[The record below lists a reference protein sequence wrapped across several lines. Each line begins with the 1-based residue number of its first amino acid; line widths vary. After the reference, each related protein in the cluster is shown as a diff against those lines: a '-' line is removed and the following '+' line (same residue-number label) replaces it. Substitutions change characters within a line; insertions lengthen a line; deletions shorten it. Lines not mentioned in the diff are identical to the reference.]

1 MRIGGLQKF
10 SLIDYPGRIC
20 AILFTQGCNFRC
32 PYCHNPELVE
42 PSLFQECVPEGKI
55 FRFLK
60 KRRGRLDAVVI
71 TGGEPTIQ
79 SDLIPIVEAIRAMGF
94 LVKVDTNGSHPE
106 VMEGLIGRHLVDYI
120 AMDVKAPLHRYGE
133 IIGTA
138 VDPAPIKRS
147 IDMIVTS
154 GIDHEFRTTVVRSLL
169 DEGDLMEIGA
179 SITGGARLVLQRFVP
194 TTVLDDSLATG
205 ETYDDETFERL
216 QRLLGKYVTTISV
229 R

>member
-1 MRIGGLQKF
+1 MRIGGLQRF

-20 AILFTQGCNFRC
+20 AIIFTQGCNFRC

-42 PSLFQECVPEGKI
+42 PSLFQECIPEGEI
-55 FRFLK
+55 FRFLE

-79 SDLIPIVEAIRAMGF
+79 SDLIPFVETIRAMGF

-106 VMEGLIGRHLVDYI
+106 VVEGLIGRRLVDYI
-120 AMDVKAPLHRYGE
+120 SMDVKAPLHRYGE
-133 IIGTA
+133 ISGTP
-138 VDPAPIKRS
+138 VDPASIKRS

-154 GIDHEFRTTVVRSLL
+154 GIDHEFRTTVVPSLL

-179 SITGGARLVLQRFVP
+179 TVAGAARLVLQRFVP
-194 TTVLDDSLATG
+194 TTVLDNSLSTE
-205 ETYDDETFERL
+205 ETFDDETFERL
-216 QRLLGKYVTTISV
+216 QRLLGKYVTTVSV